1 MMVRRVALYVRAA
14 SWPCHCGFVRS
25 ICIGGESDGS
35 GAASVCLGLGSLVH
49 SAFNNPGDK

>member
-35 GAASVCLGLGSLVH
+35 GTASVRLGLGGLVH
-49 SAFNNPGDK
+49 SACNDPGDK